1 MQMLPGKSSFL
12 IFYIMGRWK
21 GAEHI
26 GHTECLPEY
35 WQLVTSAQGSQRP
48 LPSAEFVRVRL
59 PACMSAE
66 LCPVACSW
74 DFRLREH
81 HKFVCCRGQHTSV
94 WSLAEHVRFAGLF
107 LWTAGNSVRTT
118 PHLGA
123 RLLRRIQ
130 TSMFTVPEVI
140 VSSTPPSPIVPPSA
154 SLMDSTVE
162 NTPPV

>member
-1 MQMLPGKSSFL
+1 MLNILATRSAYRS
-12 IFYIMGRWK
+12 
-21 GAEHI
+21 I
-26 GHTECLPEY
+26 GN
-35 WQLVTSAQGSQRP
+35 LVTSAQGSQRP

-130 TSMFTVPEVI
+130 SSMFTVPVVF
-140 VSSTPPSPIVPPSA
+140 VSSTPPLSNCTSISNTYGPNSWKYSPPFS
-154 SLMDSTVE
+154 E
-162 NTPPV
+162 NTD